1 MTATHLEQ
9 GDQECAL
16 RTKRQAGAES
26 RRDAVED
33 FTLRATGSMGF
44 SIRRC
49 DPINIYHSDSVTL
62 LLLTITLL
70 PDVYCTF
77 TMFRYWFKLIA
88 MSSLL

>member
-26 RRDAVED
+26 RRDAIED

-44 SIRRC
+44 EHQTLR
-49 DPINIYHSDSVTL
+49 SD
-62 LLLTITLL
+62 
-70 PDVYCTF
+70 
-77 TMFRYWFKLIA
+77 
-88 MSSLL
+88 